1 MAKDVSRIK
10 VVTIDV
16 DGCLVSYDN
25 VGTTFRSSWD
35 ALGCAYGLQ
44 DKWNRRTE
52 KFYDSLRGTNDHSW
66 AETNVAELAGKSV
79 QEALKILY
87 PIPYCAGAREFADA
101 SKGKFTRGLLTTAID
116 LVAKKAEEELGFDFC
131 MCNTL
136 HRNNGTFAG
145 TLDYDVPTW
154 LKHTKLLRIC
164 GKYFVKPKEICHI
177 GDNENDV
184 DVAEKVGMFIA
195 LKPKTPKVEKKGDY
209 VVNDFFEVGRILGVL
224 K

>member
-1 MAKDVSRIK
+1 MTKNVSRIR

-16 DGCLVSYDN
+16 DGCLVSYDA
-25 VGTTFRSSWD
+25 GTAFKSSWD
-35 ALGCAYGLQ
+35 ALGRAYGLQ
-44 DKWNRRTE
+44 DKWNRRIE
-52 KFYDSLRGTNDHSW
+52 KYYNSLRGTNDHSW

-101 SKGKFTRGLLTTAID
+101 SKQNFRRGLLTTAID
-116 LVAKKAEEELGFDFC
+116 LVAEKAEEELKLDFC
-131 MCNTL
+131 FCNTL
-136 HRNNGTFAG
+136 HRNNGTFTG

-154 LKHTKLLRIC
+154 LKHIKLLRVCRRC
-164 GKYFVKPKEICHI
+164 GVWPEAICHI